1 MSGGWVAA
9 IAAALGMASML
20 VTSLVGASA
29 ASAEAGRIDYS
40 GAISSMESYRDRIG
54 TLVTEL
60 ETLAAKT
67 DLTAGEQ
74 ARADE
79 IMAQLSGTS
88 LSMKAALEGGGE
100 GFDTLGEKAAAARS
114 EMERTEQALRALNAA
129 EALQNLRDTENAYAG
144 AVSEAQERAAAT
156 AQYDRIYAAYEDYM
170 RKHPGG
176 KYTQGYSGPMG
187 MMAGRE
193 ENFFVYAENQANQP
207 KPIWYSAED
216 KAAIQADRNFWAGV
230 VDEMRQLG
238 IDAGSSVEEIQNKM
252 MEFDIAAGSYIQAS
266 GEKLSEAWQPVFDD
280 LYTVMTDGTQFSQ
293 LPSFMRSA
301 AEQYYEAYISGVDR
315 QKELA
320 EGDLMAMAADLT
332 GYVQNM
338 SDYMEAN
345 ADFNGLVEQ
354 FDTLLQGP
362 HTQESVDELNALL
375 PLINEYIAAYNA

>member
-1 MSGGWVAA
+1 
-9 IAAALGMASML
+9 
-20 VTSLVGASA
+20 
-29 ASAEAGRIDYS
+29 
-40 GAISSMESYRDRIG
+40 
-54 TLVTEL
+54 
-60 ETLAAKT
+60 
-67 DLTAGEQ
+67 
-74 ARADE
+74 
-79 IMAQLSGTS
+79 
-88 LSMKAALEGGGE
+88 
-100 GFDTLGEKAAAARS
+100 
-114 EMERTEQALRALNAA
+114 
-129 EALQNLRDTENAYAG
+129 
-144 AVSEAQERAAAT
+144 
-156 AQYDRIYAAYEDYM
+156 
-170 RKHPGG
+170 
-176 KYTQGYSGPMG
+176 
-187 MMAGRE
+187 
-193 ENFFVYAENQANQP
+193 
-207 KPIWYSAED
+207 
-216 KAAIQADRNFWAGV
+216 
-230 VDEMRQLG
+230 MRQLG